1 MAKGECMSDQNTTR
15 EMLKDSKHGDRTG
28 TISAGK
34 AEVQVAND
42 GVPVLDS
49 EAFRRIFKDHGAV
62 IYIVDLSTFTIID
75 ANRAALD
82 FYGYDLETMRTK
94 RIPDLNTMPEEEI
107 RAEIKRAVEEGR
119 SLYAC
124 KHRLASGEIR
134 DVEVYANPISIQSQ
148 EYSFSVVHDI
158 TARRLAEEE
167 LARAANEWQA
177 TFDATNDSIW
187 ILSKEQRIIG
197 CNKASELLFQ
207 CSHEEI
213 IGKYCWEIVHGTEQP
228 IPECP
233 ILRMMESLSREF
245 MELQIGKRW
254 FQIVVDPLLDATG
267 KYNGA
272 VHIISDITKRK
283 QIENELLESERKYRD
298 LFQKGSDLLCIH
310 DLEGNLLETNLAY
323 KKRYGLSSK
332 DLRGV
337 NIRTLVPDRYK
348 SEFDQY
354 LERIIQNADDEGYAR
369 IVNKF
374 GDVVILEYR
383 NKLIRD
389 SIGKPLSVQGS
400 ARDVTSRIK
409 AEKALRESEERIS
422 IATQVGNLGVW
433 ELRFDIDKLFASEK
447 LIEITGL
454 TEEEVRN
461 FSLDL
466 WMSKIHPDD
475 KKRTQDIQQALFKGE
490 IEKAESE
497 LRLRHPEK
505 GWVWLHGVARIIQR
519 DEEGKPLRMI
529 GVHHD
534 ITSRKQS
541 EAEREK
547 LIKEL
552 EKALSEVKA
561 LSGLLPICSS
571 CKKIRDDMGYWNQIE
586 SYIHKHSEAQF
597 SHSICPEC
605 AKKLYPDIDLY
616 KD

>member
-1 MAKGECMSDQNTTR
+1 
-15 EMLKDSKHGDRTG
+15 
-28 TISAGK
+28 
-34 AEVQVAND
+34 
-42 GVPVLDS
+42 
-49 EAFRRIFKDHGAV
+49 
-62 IYIVDLSTFTIID
+62 
-75 ANRAALD
+75 
-82 FYGYDLETMRTK
+82 
-94 RIPDLNTMPEEEI
+94 
-107 RAEIKRAVEEGR
+107 
-119 SLYAC
+119 
-124 KHRLASGEIR
+124 
-134 DVEVYANPISIQSQ
+134 
-148 EYSFSVVHDI
+148 
-158 TARRLAEEE
+158 
-167 LARAANEWQA
+167 
-177 TFDATNDSIW
+177 
-187 ILSKEQRIIG
+187 
-197 CNKASELLFQ
+197 
-207 CSHEEI
+207 
-213 IGKYCWEIVHGTEQP
+213 
-228 IPECP
+228 
-233 ILRMMESLSREF
+233 
-245 MELQIGKRW
+245 
-254 FQIVVDPLLDATG
+254 
-267 KYNGA
+267 
-272 VHIISDITKRK
+272 
-283 QIENELLESERKYRD
+283 
-298 LFQKGSDLLCIH
+298 
-310 DLEGNLLETNLAY
+310 
-323 KKRYGLSSK
+323 LSSK

-389 SIGKPLSVQGS
+389 SNGKPLSVQGS